1 MFDGNSA
8 PAGRPGGPTLFLG
21 GPRVIFARSRR
32 SSVLLATSGLAVAVT
47 FGLVAALVLYSQG
60 LVVAVVA
67 LASGAGLGLGLAL
80 WASWQL
86 RSWPP
91 CRLGFFRDRMVVVS
105 GRTEQHALWDR
116 VETASLAPPLDWT
129 SGRWTEIK
137 ISDRL
142 TVQIKRS
149 KALTLR
155 PADFGLDPAGCRDL
169 VLTLR
174 DDRSLRGRLPEFDS
188 ALDLSERPVVTGE
201 LITPRL

>member
-1 MFDGNSA
+1 M
-8 PAGRPGGPTLFLG
+8 
-21 GPRVIFARSRR
+21 IFARSRR
-32 SSVLLATSGLAVAVT
+32 TSVLLGASGLALA
-47 FGLVAALVLYSQG
+47 FAF
-60 LVVAVVA
+60 AVVIGAVLFADGPGSAAIA
-67 LASGAGLGLGLAL
+67 LAVGCGLGLGVAA
-80 WASWQL
+80 WAGWQV

-91 CRLGFFRDRMVVVS
+91 CRLGFFRDRMVVVQ

-116 VETASLAPPLDWT
+116 IESATLAAPVDWGA
-129 SGRWTEIK
+129 GRWPEIQ

-142 TVQIKRS
+142 TVTLRRS
-149 KALTLR
+149 KPLILR
-155 PADFGLDPAGCRDL
+155 PADFGLAPAGCRDL